1 MAHCFNCV
9 MAIPSLQLK
18 SVTEM
23 ISQCGLDVNAFWA
36 LLFRVLIKR
45 ALKTEVKLQENGWQT
60 RNDEGSTE
68 AYMWRKE
75 SL

>member
-1 MAHCFNCV
+1 
-9 MAIPSLQLK
+9 
-18 SVTEM
+18 M

-36 LLFRVLIKR
+36 LLFHVLIKR
-45 ALKTEVKLQENGWQT
+45 ALKKEAKLKENGWQT

>member
-18 SVTEM
+18 PVTEM
-23 ISQCGLDVNAFWA
+23 ISQCGLDVNALWA
-36 LLFRVLIKR
+36 LLFHVLIKR
-45 ALKTEVKLQENGWQT
+45 ALKKEAKLKENGWQT